1 MDKQKDKKGAPSK
14 APSAGI
20 KILNDKTIKPA
31 APPTPAVTSV
41 PLSPPKQV
49 TMSIAKPKVLKQ
61 KNMDHYV
68 MKTVKGEKHTDTGV
82 EESETIDFILADNE
96 EEEEGKPTGEITE
109 ELHLSDDD
117 DDIGSTQEIVEHV
130 CGKCFKTFRK
140 INVSRT
146 ISSRCVII
154 SIINLHS

>member
-1 MDKQKDKKGAPSK
+1 MDKQKNKKVSTSK
-14 APSAGI
+14 ASI
-20 KILNDKTIKPA
+20 KILNEETIKPTVT
-31 APPTPAVTSV
+31 PTPAVTSV
-41 PLSPPKQV
+41 PLSPPKQM
-49 TMSIAKPKVLKQ
+49 TLSIAKPKVLKQ

-96 EEEEGKPTGEITE
+96 EDAEGKPTGEITE

-140 INVSRT
+140 INVSEQFF
-146 ISSRCVII
+146 
-154 SIINLHS
+154 